1 MAKRTF
7 IVGGGRF
14 GSSLATRL
22 SELGCEVV
30 VADADAQRV
39 HELAEDGFRSVELD
53 CENAEALRAAGALE
67 ADVVV
72 VAVGENMKG
81 SVLATLTL
89 KELKVKRLIARAMDE
104 RHAAVLTRLGADEVI
119 VPGRDMAY
127 RLAERLRRDSFSV
140 RMPLPGEY
148 QMGETLVGQRI
159 GGHTLGELQLP
170 AKHKINVVLVCRKV
184 GEERRVIEPAPDLL
198 IEQGDTLIVVGLAD
212 RLDAFEKVART

>member
-30 VADADAQRV
+30 VADANAQRV
-39 HELAEDGFRSVELD
+39 QELAEDGFRAVELD
-53 CENAEALRAAGALE
+53 CENADALRAAGALE

-89 KELKVKRLIARAMDE
+89 KELQVKHLIGRAMDE

-127 RLAERLRRDSFSV
+127 RLAERIRRDSFSI

-148 QMGETLVGQRI
+148 QMGETVLGAALAGRS
-159 GGHTLGELQLP
+159 LGELHLP
-170 AKHKINVVLVCRKV
+170 AKYKVNVVLVCRSV
-184 GEERRVIEPAPDLL
+184 GDERRVLEPAPDLRL
-198 IEQGDTLIVVGLAD
+198 ERGDTLIVVGLAD
-212 RLDAFEKVART
+212 RLDTFEKDTRV

>member
-14 GSSLATRL
+14 GANLAVRL

-30 VADADAQRV
+30 VADSNAQRV
-39 HELAEDGFRSVELD
+39 QELAEDGYRAVELD
-53 CENAEALRAAGALE
+53 CEDIDALRAAGALE

-81 SVLATLTL
+81 SVLGTLAL
-89 KELKVKRLIARAMDE
+89 KEMKVKRLICRALDE

-127 RLAERLRRDSFSV
+127 RLAERIRRDSFSI

-148 QMGETLVGQRI
+148 QMGETVLGAALAGR
-159 GGHTLGELQLP
+159 TLGELHLP
-170 AKHKINVVLVCRKV
+170 AKYKVNVVLVCRSV
-184 GEERRVIEPAPDLL
+184 GDERRVLEPAPDLRL
-198 IEQGDTLIVVGLAD
+198 ERGDTLIVVGLAD
-212 RLDAFEKVART
+212 RLDTFEKAARE

>member
-14 GSSLATRL
+14 GSNLAIRL

-30 VADADAQRV
+30 VADADPQRV
-39 HELAEDGFRSVELD
+39 QELSEDGFRAVELD
-53 CENAEALRAAGALE
+53 CEDAGALRAAGALD

-89 KELKVKRLIARAMDE
+89 KEMNVKRLIGRAMDE

-127 RLAERLRRDSFSV
+127 RLAERIRRDSYSI

-148 QMGETLVGQRI
+148 QMGETVLGPSLAGR
-159 GGHTLGELQLP
+159 TLGELQLP
-170 AKHKINVVLVCRKV
+170 AKHKVNVVLVSRAAGSDRQV
-184 GEERRVIEPAPDLL
+184 LEPAPDLKL
-198 IEQGDTLIVVGLAD
+198 EQGDTLIVVGQAD
-212 RLDAFEKVART
+212 RLDDFEKVARA

>member
-30 VADADAQRV
+30 VAESSAHRAQ
-39 HELAEDGFRSVELD
+39 ELAEDGFRAVELD
-53 CENAEALRAAGALE
+53 CEDADALRAAGALD

-89 KELKVKRLIARAMDE
+89 KEMKVKRLICRAMDE

-127 RLAERLRRDSFSV
+127 RLAERIRSDSYSM
-140 RMPLPGEY
+140 RMPLPGDY
-148 QMGETLVGQRI
+148 QLGETII
-159 GGHTLGELQLP
+159 GPPFSDRTLGELHLP
-170 AKHKINVVLVCRKV
+170 AKYKVNVVLVSRRC
-184 GEERRVIEPAPDLL
+184 GEEQQVLEPAPSLKL
-198 IEQGDTLIVVGLAD
+198 EVGDTVMVVGQSD
-212 RLDAFEKVART
+212 RLDAFEKAARG